1 MIPASWDWQK
11 KTKIW
16 QAGLQRFCFTL
27 PHSRSEC
34 TLAHFFVSVFIR
46 VIRGFLSSFSVA
58 QCDLLVR
65 SFQQPTG
72 GARLEKNQPQ
82 PSEARQSAEGSP
94 ERVSAASQIAGWAQ
108 PSALGMREGDCLLAA
123 RRARELER
131 ASQMIPTS
139 WDWQKKTKIRQ
150 AR

>member
-16 QAGLQRFCFTL
+16 QAGLQSFCFTL

-46 VIRGFLSSFSVA
+46 VISGFLLSFSVG

-65 SFQQPTG
+65 SWLVVWASLVEINHGFHEW
-72 GARLEKNQPQ
+72 ARMIP
-82 PSEARQSAEGSP
+82 PSELA
-94 ERVSAASQIAGWAQ
+94 
-108 PSALGMREGDCLLAA
+108 DCLFL
-123 RRARELER
+123 
-131 ASQMIPTS
+131 SVSIS
-139 WDWQKKTKIRQ
+139 VISG
-150 AR
+150 